1 MLGINFGF
9 PGLFEGSISGAVV
22 GDTSYGG
29 VISQDIV
36 IDYEDISLENI
47 TQEKALNAVLQAEKD
62 KEEMQEQGFGIV
74 WVNDTLI
81 EAKRYFEGEDYT
93 SLLADIAKIK
103 DLDLREKSR
112 ELLLKAQENVG
123 VSVDY
128 QKVLESTK
136 AIDERKKKA
145 FEIND
150 LIRASELRIE
160 EFKQEGLNPLE
171 AEKILSDAVVE
182 FNDERY
188 EQAEEL
194 LESIGG
200 ELIELSAE
208 TTLTKTLYRAGR
220 DNLLVFL
227 KENYQLLLL
236 IFGSL
241 LIALI
246 LLYNR
251 LMIFILKRKIQ
262 DMKVEAE
269 VLMDLLKKAQ
279 TDYFAKGIIT
289 KQTFEIKTAKYK
301 QASVSIKQKLP
312 VLESLLDKRLKSK
325 RVL

>member
-1 MLGINFGF
+1 
-9 PGLFEGSISGAVV
+9 
-22 GDTSYGG
+22 
-29 VISQDIV
+29 
-36 IDYEDISLENI
+36 
-47 TQEKALNAVLQAEKD
+47 LNAVLQAEKD

-246 LLYNR
+246 
-251 LMIFILKRKIQ
+251 
-262 DMKVEAE
+262 
-269 VLMDLLKKAQ
+269 
-279 TDYFAKGIIT
+279 
-289 KQTFEIKTAKYK
+289 
-301 QASVSIKQKLP
+301 
-312 VLESLLDKRLKSK
+312 
-325 RVL
+325 